1 MAVKDRVRKYRQRMR
16 DQGYRPIQIW
26 VPDVRSE
33 RFAVEAKRQAALVA
47 AADAGSDSQEFIEAV
62 SVSWEDST

>member
-1 MAVKDRVRKYRQRMR
+1 MR